1 MAMKKMMGHLLC
13 LLALILYC
21 FCGCVMASH
30 HNINP
35 GAPGVPGGAAF
46 AGGVAGGPNPLD
58 PQHGGWPPVAGV
70 GKPPFIPPGPHQM
83 RQPSSVIPN
92 GACPNPGVPCPGG
105 VPGGVG
111 PVSVPGMVGNP
122 GANVLFN
129 TFNAP
134 LPPPHNPGPAV
145 KPAVPGPAGP
155 AFSHAS
161 NDMSLS
167 TQLNGGISQPGVV
180 VGQRDMRPAANTIEN
195 RPNVPNSLTKA
206 HNGVLE
212 GNMMDGKEN
221 VMERK
226 TSVTL
231 EGPNIVNASKP
242 ETLQSPVSP
251 VKGVSGNQPSEGNTQ
266 KKETDSSDSEHK
278 GESGVIGAKG
288 NQEPIKETTHGPQQQ
303 DNHNTEPN
311 ATGTTS
317 TDSHVTADSKPHP
330 TRDSQQQSAERT
342 QSGLSTDDS
351 NTPNNTSTEPK
362 STTDNVS
369 TAENESTN
377 GVDTAVAS
385 AEGNTTANTT
395 SVTLNT
401 NSHEESISTSP
412 TTTNTIPTI
421 PGISNNNIMPNVK
434 GDADSSSS
442 ISSSVWVRVPLLIVV
457 TLACILVC

>member
-1 MAMKKMMGHLLC
+1 MANHPNS
-13 LLALILYC
+13 Y
-21 FCGCVMASH
+21 
-30 HNINP
+30 
-35 GAPGVPGGAAF
+35 PGVPGGAAF
-46 AGGVAGGPNPLD
+46 AGGVAGGPHHLD
-58 PQHGGWPPVAGV
+58 PQQGGWPPVAGV
-70 GKPPFIPPGPHQM
+70 GKPPFNPPGPQQM

-105 VPGGVG
+105 GPGGVG
-111 PVSVPGMVGNP
+111 PVGVPGMVGPVP
-122 GANVLFN
+122 GANGLFN
-129 TFNAP
+129 TFNSP

-145 KPAVPGPAGP
+145 KPAVKRAVPGPAGP

-161 NDMSLS
+161 NDMSLA
-167 TQLNGGISQPGVV
+167 TQLNGGIGQAGVV
-180 VGQRDMRPAANTIEN
+180 VGQRDVRPAANTIEI
-195 RPNVPNSLTKA
+195 RPDVPSSVTKA

-231 EGPNIVNASKP
+231 EGPNIVNASKT
-242 ETLQSPVSP
+242 ETVQSPVSA
-251 VKGVSGNQPSEGNTQ
+251 VKGVSISQPSEGNTQ
-266 KKETDSSDSEHK
+266 KKETDSSDSDHK
-278 GESGVIGAKG
+278 GGSGVIGAKG
-288 NQEPIKETTHGPQQQ
+288 QQEQIKETTHGPQQQ

-311 ATGTTS
+311 VTGTTS
-317 TDSHVTADSKPHP
+317 TDSHVTADSNSHP
-330 TRDSQQQSAERT
+330 TRDSQQQSAETT
-342 QSGLSTDDS
+342 QCGLSTDDS
-351 NTPNNTSTEPK
+351 NTLNNTSTEPK

-412 TTTNTIPTI
+412 TTTNTIPTL
-421 PGISNNNIMPNVK
+421 PGISNNTIMPNVK